1 MTGEKIGNESSVPT
15 HSPTPPT
22 LHTPPTPPEAW
33 TTLIKGNQRFVEGRS
48 SHPNQDA
55 ARRASLL
62 SNQQPFAVIFG
73 CSDSRLA
80 AEIIFDLGLG
90 DAFVVRTAGHV
101 IDNTVLGS
109 LEYSVE
115 YLDVPL
121 IVVLGHDNCGAVTA
135 TKSAVATGDMP
146 AGFIRD
152 LVERITPS
160 VLTSLRKDKNSGV
173 SAMIEEHVRQTAAR
187 LVENS
192 PIIANAVT
200 RQKTAVVGLT
210 YRLDDGRADLVYSN
224 GSLGI

>member
-1 MTGEKIGNESSVPT
+1 MHGGEDGNINAISDHPNTPT
-15 HSPTPPT
+15 QAWNT
-22 LHTPPTPPEAW
+22 LMA
-33 TTLIKGNQRFVEGRS
+33 GNARFVEGTTN
-48 SHPNQDA
+48 HPNQDA
-55 ARRASLL
+55 ERRTSLL
-62 SNQQPFAVIFG
+62 STQQPFAVIFG

-115 YLDVPL
+115 YLNVPL

-135 TKSAVATGDMP
+135 TQSAVATGQMP
-146 AGFIRD
+146 VGFIRD

-160 VLTSLRKDKNSGV
+160 VLTSLRKNKDSDV
-173 SAMIEEHVRQTAAR
+173 SEMIEEHVKQTAAR

-192 PIIANAVT
+192 PIIASAVA
-200 RQKTAVVGLT
+200 RQRTAVVGLT
-210 YRLDDGRADLVYSN
+210 YRLNDGRADLVYSN
-224 GSLGI
+224 GSIGR

>member
-1 MTGEKIGNESSVPT
+1 MTDGEVDAIAF
-15 HSPTPPT
+15 PP
-22 LHTPPTPPEAW
+22 HTPPEAW
-33 TTLIKGNQRFVEGRS
+33 ATLMAGNARFVDGKS

-62 SNQQPFAVIFG
+62 STQHPFAVIFG

-115 YLDVPL
+115 YLEVPL
-121 IVVLGHDNCGAVTA
+121 IVVLGHDSCGAVTA
-135 TKSAVATGDMP
+135 TQGAVATGKMP

-160 VLTSLRKDKNSGV
+160 VLTSLRKDKDSDV
-173 SAMIEEHVRQTAAR
+173 SDMIEEHVRQTAAR

-192 PIIANAVT
+192 PIIATAVA
-200 RQKTAVVGLT
+200 RQRTAVVGLT

-224 GSLGI
+224 GSIA

>member
-1 MTGEKIGNESSVPT
+1 MTGGEDGFINALST
-15 HSPTPPT
+15 HP
-22 LHTPPTPPEAW
+22 HTPAEAW
-33 TTLIKGNQRFVEGRS
+33 TTLMEGNRRFVES
-48 SHPNQDA
+48 SASHPNQDA
-55 ARRASLL
+55 ARRTSLM
-62 SNQQPFAVIFG
+62 STQHPFVMIFG

-101 IDNTVLGS
+101 IDNTALGS
-109 LEYSVE
+109 LEYGVE

-121 IVVLGHDNCGAVTA
+121 IVVLGHDSCGAVTA
-135 TKSAVATGDMP
+135 TKGAVATGEMP

-160 VLTSLRKDKNSGV
+160 VLTALRKDKNSDV
-173 SAMIEEHVRQTAAR
+173 NTMVEEHVRQTAAR

-192 PIIANAVT
+192 PIIAGAVA

-210 YRLDDGRADLVYSN
+210 YRLDEGRADLVYSN
-224 GSLGI
+224 GHIGS